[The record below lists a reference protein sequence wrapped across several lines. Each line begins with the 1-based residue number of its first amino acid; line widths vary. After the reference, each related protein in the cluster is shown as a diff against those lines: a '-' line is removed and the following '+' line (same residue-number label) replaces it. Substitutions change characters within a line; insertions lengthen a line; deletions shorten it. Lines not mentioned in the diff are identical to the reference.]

1 MPEKP
6 YISQGSNTGDD
17 LYAMGAFPLGIGTF
31 NPTDIINPG
40 DTGLFAGF
48 EPVMEA
54 ISTPN
59 PGGILLEAKT
69 VSGAAPLMISDA
81 AKNQILSLLTNIKP
95 VQDLHGYANP
105 WPGGGNK
112 NLLQPNVA
120 IPTTI
125 AGGVNVTLVDGV
137 YVFNG
142 TATSGTNFNLDNWL
156 PTPGNP
162 VPHSEG
168 TLDLCISAQAENIPT
183 GQATF
188 IQSGYFLN
196 GVPTQYAVNFGSRRL
211 LSIAVVE
218 GDVVYTR
225 TYINI
230 ASGITYNNFRVKVQI
245 EIGDTATEWTPYSN
259 ICPISGW
266 TGCNVYISPTTNP
279 ADATAYPCVWQDEAG
294 TVYGGQIDVAT
305 GWMEVTHK
313 MLVLDGTQSTMSVN
327 WRPSSTSVGWLY
339 HYSYSKNKI
348 YTGSQMPDI
357 ISDTF
362 ETCTYNQVY
371 YSEKDDAVS
380 LVTNAIWGII
390 IRCHDTSL
398 TTKSAIDAYMAANP
412 VTVVFRLDSYEYY
425 QVPAVN
431 IFTLAGTNYIWT
443 DCGDQITVQYAAVK

>member
-6 YISQGSNTGDD
+6 YISQGANTGDD

-48 EPVMEA
+48 EPVMVA

-59 PGGILLEAKT
+59 PGGVLLEAKT
-69 VSGAAPLMISDA
+69 ASGAAPLLISDA
-81 AKNQILSLLTNIKP
+81 AKNQIWSLLTNIKP

-105 WPGGGNK
+105 WPAGGGENK
-112 NLLQPNVA
+112 FDFDGDTVHNAWSFVDIPN
-120 IPTTI
+120 
-125 AGGVNVTLVDGV
+125 TLEED
-137 YVFNG
+137 
-142 TATSGTNFNLDNWL
+142 
-156 PTPGNP
+156 
-162 VPHSEG
+162 
-168 TLDLCISAQAENIPT
+168 
-183 GQATF
+183 
-188 IQSGYFLN
+188 
-196 GVPTQYAVNFGSRRL
+196 TQYTIKL
-211 LSIAVVE
+211 
-218 GDVVYTR
+218 Y
-225 TYINI
+225 
-230 ASGITYNNFRVKVQI
+230 
-245 EIGDTATEWTPYSN
+245 GDTANNYRLYLADSNGTTRPLANAITGNGQDTFTTPADMSAEQYLVLAGDFSGAGNEPFNKILALIAVGSSAPASYSPYSN

-266 TGCNVYISPTTNP
+266 TGCNVYVSPTTNA
-279 ADATAYPCVWQDEAG
+279 ADATVYPCVWQDEAG

-348 YTGSQMPDI
+348 YTVSQMPDI

-425 QVPAVN
+425 QVPSTN
-431 IFTLAGTNYIWT
+431 IFTLDGRNYIWT